1 MSRKFLLLN
10 VSTLYL
16 KTVILD
22 DISKHY
28 DLQFKDLTLTTKT
41 DAYVYNITNHPV
53 HIFDRVTEQLSP
65 SSFIPLC
72 DFGGDS
78 HIMGVR
84 IKQFNDPVC
93 DSFRTKILNDQ
104 RCYEV
109 DLNKFHESFS
119 STLLMNGFTF
129 FVDLNRD
136 RQYPNTK
143 YSGKRDAIKNNL
155 QNCCSFFRLL
165 PSNSEKSTLIS

>member
-1 MSRKFLLLN
+1 M
-10 VSTLYL
+10 
-16 KTVILD
+16 ILD

-109 DLNKFHESFS
+109 DLNKFQESFS
-119 STLLMNGFTF
+119 STLLMNAVTKTF
-129 FVDLNRD
+129 HLNCGTT
-136 RQYPNTK
+136 YK
-143 YSGKRDAIKNNL
+143 
-155 QNCCSFFRLL
+155 
-165 PSNSEKSTLIS
+165 

>member
-1 MSRKFLLLN
+1 MRSVNSLFLY

-22 DISKHY
+22 DIARHF
-28 DLQFKDLTLTTKT
+28 DLQFKDLTTKT
-41 DAYVYNITNHPV
+41 DAHVYNITNHPV
-53 HIFDRVTEQLSP
+53 HIFDASTKQLSP

-84 IKQFNDPVC
+84 IEQFNDPVC

-109 DLNKFHESFS
+109 DLNRFHESFS
-119 STLLMNGFTF
+119 SSSLMNGFTF

-136 RQYPNTK
+136 RQYPSMVN
-143 YSGKRDAIKNNL
+143 SGETPTTNNI
-155 QNCCSFFRLL
+155 
-165 PSNSEKSTLIS
+165 E